1 MVISCAVLNIIQ
13 SMDLSVI
20 VPVYNAALLI
30 NRCLDS
36 ILSQQGEYEIE
47 VICVDD
53 GSTDN
58 SIELIRS
65 RKEKNI
71 VLLTQSNS
79 GPASARNKGMNVAR
93 GRYMAYLDADDYWLP
108 DFIKKTITFL
118 DNHKECIAVS
128 VAQRHITL
136 KGESLSPTYILEAD
150 HNSVP
155 FILNNFFDFWARYFH
170 VCTGSIT
177 IRIDIARQAGGMR
190 EDLRQCE
197 DLEFWA
203 YLATFG
209 KFGFI
214 PEVLFVSDGN
224 AVTRSQGWIDKM
236 MVRWNSAPSVTDW
249 EKRITHRLDKVLP
262 IEYIKAKGR
271 LSCTLIYD
279 KLLSNRIQLARQE
292 ALCYGKYFPK
302 YKFGLYIMNLAKH
315 TPLTWWI
322 LAKYVK
328 YREYHK

>member
-155 FILNNFFDFWARYFH
+155 FILNNFFDFFFVFLCFILFLVVFKLIILKKPH
-170 VCTGSIT
+170 NVNSIVWLFLVFIFFFLYT
-177 IRIDIARQAGGMR
+177 NNFRI
-190 EDLRQCE
+190 
-197 DLEFWA
+197 
-203 YLATFG
+203 
-209 KFGFI
+209 
-214 PEVLFVSDGN
+214 
-224 AVTRSQGWIDKM
+224 
-236 MVRWNSAPSVTDW
+236 
-249 EKRITHRLDKVLP
+249 
-262 IEYIKAKGR
+262 
-271 LSCTLIYD
+271 
-279 KLLSNRIQLARQE
+279 
-292 ALCYGKYFPK
+292 
-302 YKFGLYIMNLAKH
+302 
-315 TPLTWWI
+315 
-322 LAKYVK
+322 
-328 YREYHK
+328 

>member
-118 DNHKECIAVS
+118 DNHKDPH
-128 VAQRHITL
+128 RHCPP
-136 KGESLSPTYILEAD
+136 S
-150 HNSVP
+150 
-155 FILNNFFDFWARYFH
+155 W
-170 VCTGSIT
+170 
-177 IRIDIARQAGGMR
+177 
-190 EDLRQCE
+190 
-197 DLEFWA
+197 W
-203 YLATFG
+203 
-209 KFGFI
+209 
-214 PEVLFVSDGN
+214 N
-224 AVTRSQGWIDKM
+224 A
-236 MVRWNSAPSVTDW
+236 
-249 EKRITHRLDKVLP
+249 
-262 IEYIKAKGR
+262 
-271 LSCTLIYD
+271 
-279 KLLSNRIQLARQE
+279 
-292 ALCYGKYFPK
+292 
-302 YKFGLYIMNLAKH
+302 
-315 TPLTWWI
+315 
-322 LAKYVK
+322 
-328 YREYHK
+328 